1 MPGKISAFVLVLW
14 LLQSAGAIAG
24 GLSGTYVASSP
35 DAAFLLQIVET
46 GGGQLTGRYEDVA
59 LKPSGELVDTNAALS
74 GAVNGGTVVATIK
87 PTELLSGS
95 ITVSGT
101 FDGRTL
107 HLTGGGNG
115 ATLTLNL
122 VSGDEAAFRDQV
134 AALTAKGNQIKLT
147 AADKAN
153 AEKQA
158 QLQADALV
166 KAQDLINQM
175 ASLSAR
181 LDAVPPWLAK
191 AEAAFHTVTTR
202 MQAGLNKQLSIR
214 GDNDAAVARWQI
226 SVDIQQAEIGASQL
240 HDEINS
246 ARQQFEGK
254 SAPILTK
261 LATAVPGCRSVV
273 GQTISTTGVADADVA
288 AWKAKC
294 AQILESAKAFQARVE
309 STRKA
314 FDQTAAVWDKEHG
327 QQTQIVS
334 TSNANTNN
342 Q

>member
-1 MPGKISAFVLVLW
+1 MLGKISAFVLVLW

-46 GGGQLTGRYEDVA
+46 TDGQLTGRYEDVA
-59 LKPSGELVDTNAALS
+59 LKPSGELADNNAALS
-74 GAVNGGTVVATIK
+74 GAVNGGTVVATLK
-87 PTELLSGS
+87 PTELLSAS

-101 FDGRTL
+101 FDGKTL
-107 HLTGGGNG
+107 HLTGGGNSE
-115 ATLTLNL
+115 TLRLNL
-122 VSGDEAAFRDQV
+122 VSGDEAEFQNQV
-134 AALTAKGNQIKLT
+134 AILTAKGNQIKRM
-147 AADKAN
+147 AADKAH
-153 AEKQA
+153 ADKQA
-158 QLQADALV
+158 KLQADAQG
-166 KAQDLINQM
+166 KAQDLINQTV
-175 ASLSAR
+175 SLTAR
-181 LDAVPPWLAK
+181 LDAVPSWLAE
-191 AEAAFHTVTTR
+191 AEAAFHTVTAR

-214 GDNDAAVARWQI
+214 GGNEAAVARWQI

-240 HDEINS
+240 HEEINS

-261 LATAVPGCRSVV
+261 LATAVPGCNSIV
-273 GQTISTTGVADADVA
+273 GQTISTTGVADADVE

-309 STRKA
+309 TTRRA
-314 FDQTAAVWDKEHG
+314 FDQAAAVWDKEHR
-327 QQTQIVS
+327 QQAQIVS
-334 TSNANTNN
+334 TSNANTGN